1 MITKQKNIFYF
12 IGIGGVGMSALAR
25 LCLKEGCEVYGYDKT
40 SSDITEQLIKNGIKI
55 IFDDSVKALQKLLL
69 STDVQIVY
77 SAAIPDFHPQLV
89 FLKKQGNN
97 VIKRAEFL
105 AKVCINKKT
114 LAVAGTHGKTTTS
127 SILTHIF
134 SKTNQSF
141 ISVMG
146 GFFNNDSS
154 NLIQTGSESIIVEAD
169 EYDRSFL
176 HLNPTIACIT
186 SVEADHLD
194 IYESE
199 DIFLEAFVQFSKKV
213 SNELIVAYGLPI
225 SGLTYGIE
233 VAADYKAFNLKITEK
248 GYRFDL
254 TTPNREFKD
263 IFFNQMG
270 IHNVSNALG
279 AVAMADQA
287 GIDINKSL
295 LALESF
301 PGVYRRMNLYR
312 WRDIVI
318 IDDYAHH
325 PSEIDSVFKT
335 IKTFYPKQKN
345 CVVFQPHLFSR
356 TRDFMNDFKTT
367 LSKFDEVILMDIYP
381 AREEPIK
388 GVNAK
393 ILFDGISHTKKGY
406 IKKNQIKKILKSSN
420 ADVFALLGA
429 GDIGEEIKKL
439 KREFIS
445 L

>member
-25 LCLKEGCEVYGYDKT
+25 LCLKEGCKVYGYDRT
-40 SSDITEQLIKNGIKI
+40 SSEITEQLSKHGIKI
-55 IFDDSVKALQKLLL
+55 IFDDSVKALQNLLL

-97 VIKRAEFL
+97 IIKRAEFL

-194 IYESE
+194 IYESQ
-199 DIFLEAFVQFSKKV
+199 DVFLEAFVQFSKQV
-213 SNELIVAYGLPI
+213 SNDLIVAYGLPI
-225 SGLTYGIE
+225 PGLTYGIE

-279 AVAMADQA
+279 ALAMADQA

-406 IKKNQIKKILKSSN
+406 IEKNQIKKILKSSN

>member
-25 LCLKEGCEVYGYDKT
+25 LCLKEGCKVYGYDKT

-55 IFDDSVKALQKLLL
+55 IFDDSVKALQNLLL
-69 STDVQIVY
+69 STNVQIVY

-186 SVEADHLD
+186 SVDADHLD

-254 TTPNREFKD
+254 NTPNREFKD

-270 IHNVSNALG
+270 IHNVSNALC
-279 AVAMADQA
+279 ALAMADQA

-393 ILFDGISHTKKGY
+393 ILFDGISHTKKEY
-406 IKKNQIKKILKSSN
+406 IEKNQIKKILKSSN

>member
-55 IFDDSVKALQKLLL
+55 IFDDSVKALQNLLL
-69 STDVQIVY
+69 STNVQIVY

-186 SVEADHLD
+186 SVDADHLD

-279 AVAMADQA
+279 ALAMADQA

-393 ILFDGISHTKKGY
+393 ILFDGISHTKKEY
-406 IKKNQIKKILKSSN
+406 IEKNQIKKILKSSN

>member
-25 LCLKEGCEVYGYDKT
+25 LCLKEGYEVYGYDKT

-55 IFDDSVKALQKLLL
+55 IFDDSVKALQNLLL

-270 IHNVSNALG
+270 IHNVSNALC
-279 AVAMADQA
+279 ALAMADQA

-312 WRDIVI
+312 WRDNVI

-325 PSEIDSVFKT
+325 PSEIDSVFET

-381 AREEPIK
+381 AREKPIK

-393 ILFDGISHTKKGY
+393 ILFDKISHTKKEY
-406 IKKNQIKKILKSSN
+406 IEKNQIKKILKSSN

>member
-1 MITKQKNIFYF
+1 MINKQKNIFYF

-25 LCLKEGCEVYGYDKT
+25 LCLKEGCKVYGYDKT
-40 SSDITEQLIKNGIKI
+40 SSEITEHLSKHGIKI
-55 IFDDSVKALQKLLL
+55 IFDDSVKALQNLLL
-69 STDVQIVY
+69 STNIQIVY
-77 SAAIPDFHPQLV
+77 SAAIPDSHPQLV
-89 FLKKQGNN
+89 FFKKQGNN

-105 AKVCINKKT
+105 AKVCNNKKT

-194 IYESE
+194 IYESQ
-199 DIFLEAFVQFSKKV
+199 DVFLEAFVQFSKQV
-213 SNELIVAYGLPI
+213 SNDLIVAYGLPI
-225 SGLTYGIE
+225 PGLTYGIE

-270 IHNVSNALG
+270 IHNVSNALC
-279 AVAMADQA
+279 ALAMADQA

-406 IKKNQIKKILKSSN
+406 IEKNQIKKILKSSN

-439 KREFIS
+439 K
-445 L
+445 

>member
-40 SSDITEQLIKNGIKI
+40 SSDITEQLIKSGIKI
-55 IFDDSVKALQKLLL
+55 IFDDSVKALQNLLL

-89 FLKKQGNN
+89 FFKKQGNN

-393 ILFDGISHTKKGY
+393 ILFDGISHTNKEY
-406 IKKNQIKKILKSSN
+406 IEKNQIKKILKSSN

>member
-55 IFDDSVKALQKLLL
+55 IFDDSVKALQNLLL

-279 AVAMADQA
+279 ALAMADQA

-439 KREFIS
+439 KPEFIS

>member
-55 IFDDSVKALQKLLL
+55 IFDDSVKALQNLLL
-69 STDVQIVY
+69 STNVQIVY

-186 SVEADHLD
+186 SVDADHLD

-279 AVAMADQA
+279 ALAMADQA

-393 ILFDGISHTKKGY
+393 ILFDGISHTKKKY
-406 IKKNQIKKILKSSN
+406 IEKNQIKKILKSSN

>member
-1 MITKQKNIFYF
+1 
-12 IGIGGVGMSALAR
+12 MSALAR

-40 SSDITEQLIKNGIKI
+40 SSDITEQLIKSGIKI
-55 IFDDSVKALQKLLL
+55 IFDDSVKALQNLLL

-393 ILFDGISHTKKGY
+393 ILFDGISHTKKEY
-406 IKKNQIKKILKSSN
+406 IEKNQIKKILKSSN

>member
-25 LCLKEGCEVYGYDKT
+25 LCLKEGYEVYGYDKT

-55 IFDDSVKALQKLLL
+55 IFDDSVKALQNLLL

-225 SGLTYGIE
+225 SGLTYGVE

-393 ILFDGISHTKKGY
+393 ILFDGISHTNKEY
-406 IKKNQIKKILKSSN
+406 IEKNQIKKILKSSN

>member
-55 IFDDSVKALQKLLL
+55 IFDDSVKALQNLLL
-69 STDVQIVY
+69 STNVQIVY

-186 SVEADHLD
+186 SVDADHLD

-393 ILFDGISHTKKGY
+393 ILFDGISHTKKEY
-406 IKKNQIKKILKSSN
+406 IEKNQIKKILKSSN

>member
-40 SSDITEQLIKNGIKI
+40 STDITEQLIKSGIKI
-55 IFDDSVKALQKLLL
+55 IFDDSVKALQNLLL

-279 AVAMADQA
+279 ALAMADQA

-381 AREEPIK
+381 AREDPIK

-393 ILFDGISHTKKGY
+393 ILFDGISHNNKEY

-439 KREFIS
+439 KPEFIS

>member
-55 IFDDSVKALQKLLL
+55 IFDDSVKALQNLLL
-69 STDVQIVY
+69 STNVQIVY

-154 NLIQTGSESIIVEAD
+154 NLIKTGSESIIVEAD

-279 AVAMADQA
+279 ALAMADQA

-406 IKKNQIKKILKSSN
+406 IEKNQIKKILKSSN

>member
-55 IFDDSVKALQKLLL
+55 IFDDSVKALQNLLL

-279 AVAMADQA
+279 ALAMADQA

-406 IKKNQIKKILKSSN
+406 IEKNQIKKILKSSN

-429 GDIGEEIKKL
+429 GDIGEEVKKL
-439 KREFIS
+439 KLEFIS

>member
-55 IFDDSVKALQKLLL
+55 IFDDSVKALQNLLL

-186 SVEADHLD
+186 SVDADHLD

-279 AVAMADQA
+279 ALAMADQA

-406 IKKNQIKKILKSSN
+406 IEKNQIKKILKSSN

>member
-55 IFDDSVKALQKLLL
+55 IFDDSVKALQNLLL

-406 IKKNQIKKILKSSN
+406 IEKNQIKKILKSSN

>member
-55 IFDDSVKALQKLLL
+55 IFDDSVKALQNLLL

-254 TTPNREFKD
+254 NTPNREFKD

-279 AVAMADQA
+279 ALAMADQA

-406 IKKNQIKKILKSSN
+406 IEKNQIKKILKSSN

-439 KREFIS
+439 KPEFIS

>member
-25 LCLKEGCEVYGYDKT
+25 LCLNEGCEVYGYDKT
-40 SSDITEQLIKNGIKI
+40 SSDITEQLIKSGIKI
-55 IFDDSVKALQKLLL
+55 IFDDSVKALQNLLL

-89 FLKKQGNN
+89 FFKKQGNN

-312 WRDIVI
+312 WRDTVI

-393 ILFDGISHTKKGY
+393 ILFDGISHTKKEY

>member
-25 LCLKEGCEVYGYDKT
+25 LCLKEGYEVYGYDKT

-55 IFDDSVKALQKLLL
+55 IFDDSVKAFQNLLL

-279 AVAMADQA
+279 ALAMADQA

-406 IKKNQIKKILKSSN
+406 IEKNQIKKILKSSN

-439 KREFIS
+439 KPEFRS

>member
-25 LCLKEGCEVYGYDKT
+25 LCLKEGYEVYGYDKT

-55 IFDDSVKALQKLLL
+55 IFDDSVKALQNLLL

-279 AVAMADQA
+279 ALAMADQA

-406 IKKNQIKKILKSSN
+406 IEKNQIKKILKSSN

>member
-25 LCLKEGCEVYGYDKT
+25 LCLKEGYEVYGYDKT

-55 IFDDSVKALQKLLL
+55 IFDDSVKALQNLLL

-279 AVAMADQA
+279 ALAMADQA

-393 ILFDGISHTKKGY
+393 ILFDGISHTKKEY
-406 IKKNQIKKILKSSN
+406 IEKNQIKKILKSSN

>member
-55 IFDDSVKALQKLLL
+55 IFDDSVKALQNLLL

-186 SVEADHLD
+186 SVDADHLD

-279 AVAMADQA
+279 AVAMADRA

-393 ILFDGISHTKKGY
+393 ILFDGISHTKKEY
-406 IKKNQIKKILKSSN
+406 IEKNQIKKILKSSN

>member
-55 IFDDSVKALQKLLL
+55 IFDDSVKALQNLLI

-89 FLKKQGNN
+89 FFKKQGNN

-225 SGLTYGIE
+225 LGLTYGIE

-312 WRDIVI
+312 WRDTVI

-325 PSEIDSVFKT
+325 PSEIDSVFET

-393 ILFDGISHTKKGY
+393 ILFDRISHTKKKY

-439 KREFIS
+439 KREFTS

>member
-55 IFDDSVKALQKLLL
+55 IFDDSVKALQNLLL
-69 STDVQIVY
+69 FTDVQIVY

-279 AVAMADQA
+279 ALAMADQA

-393 ILFDGISHTKKGY
+393 ILFDGISHTNKKY
-406 IKKNQIKKILKSSN
+406 IEKNQIKKILKSSN

>member
-25 LCLKEGCEVYGYDKT
+25 LCLKEGYEVYGYDKT
-40 SSDITEQLIKNGIKI
+40 SSDITEQLIENGIKI
-55 IFDDSVKALQKLLL
+55 IFDDSVKALQNLLL

-186 SVEADHLD
+186 SVDADHLD

-270 IHNVSNALG
+270 IHNVSNALC
-279 AVAMADQA
+279 ALAMADQA

-393 ILFDGISHTKKGY
+393 ILFDGISHTKKEY
-406 IKKNQIKKILKSSN
+406 IEKNQIKKILKSSN

>member
-1 MITKQKNIFYF
+1 MINKQKNIFYF

-25 LCLKEGCEVYGYDKT
+25 LCLKEGCKVYGYDRT
-40 SSDITEQLIKNGIKI
+40 SSEITEQLSKHGIKI
-55 IFDDSVKALQKLLL
+55 IFDDSVKALQNILL
-69 STDVQIVY
+69 STNIQIVY
-77 SAAIPDFHPQLV
+77 SAAIPDSHPQLV
-89 FLKKQGNN
+89 FFKKQGNN

-105 AKVCINKKT
+105 AKVCNNKKT

-194 IYESE
+194 IYESQ
-199 DIFLEAFVQFSKKV
+199 DVFLEAFVQFSKQV
-213 SNELIVAYGLPI
+213 SNDLIVAYGLPI
-225 SGLTYGIE
+225 PGLTYGIE

-279 AVAMADQA
+279 ALAMADQA

-312 WRDIVI
+312 WGDIVI

-406 IKKNQIKKILKSSN
+406 IEKNQIKKILKSSN

>member
-1 MITKQKNIFYF
+1 MINKQKNIFYF

-25 LCLKEGCEVYGYDKT
+25 LCLKEGCKVYGYDRT
-40 SSDITEQLIKNGIKI
+40 SSEITEQLSKHGIKI
-55 IFDDSVKALQKLLL
+55 IFDDSVKALQNILL
-69 STDVQIVY
+69 STNIQIVY
-77 SAAIPDFHPQLV
+77 SAAIPDSHPQLV
-89 FLKKQGNN
+89 FFKKQGNN

-105 AKVCINKKT
+105 AKVCNNKKT

-194 IYESE
+194 IYESQ
-199 DIFLEAFVQFSKKV
+199 DVFLEAFVQFSKQV
-213 SNELIVAYGLPI
+213 SNDLIVAYGLPI
-225 SGLTYGIE
+225 PGLTYGIE

-279 AVAMADQA
+279 ALAMADQA

-406 IKKNQIKKILKSSN
+406 IEKNQIKKILKSSN